1 MTRQNVHKNE
11 VTNLGSF
18 CRYTFSKGNYNVAR
32 TKERR
37 SIDQDLR
44 PNARITTFKG
54 DDIMLMSGIFGEN
67 LFDDFWGFPTHELA
81 NIDKKLYGK
90 NAQHMMKTDVHETDT
105 DYELEMDLPGFKKD
119 QINVKLEDGYM
130 TISASKGHDT
140 EKKDRHGKI
149 IRQERYSGA
158 MQRSFYVGDQVKV
171 EDVKAKFEDGVLRL
185 CIPKRELKP
194 LEGNNTIAI
203 EG

>member
-1 MTRQNVHKNE
+1 
-11 VTNLGSF
+11 
-18 CRYTFSKGNYNVAR
+18 
-32 TKERR
+32 
-37 SIDQDLR
+37 
-44 PNARITTFKG
+44 
-54 DDIMLMSGIFGEN
+54 MSGIFGEN

-90 NAQHMMKTDVHETDT
+90 NAQHMMKTDVHETDET
-105 DYELEMDLPGFKKD
+105 YELEMDLPGFKKD

-140 EKKDRHGKI
+140 EKKDKHGKI

-185 CIPKRELKP
+185 CIPKKELKP
-194 LEGNNTIAI
+194 LPGNNTIAI

>member
-1 MTRQNVHKNE
+1 
-11 VTNLGSF
+11 
-18 CRYTFSKGNYNVAR
+18 
-32 TKERR
+32 
-37 SIDQDLR
+37 
-44 PNARITTFKG
+44 
-54 DDIMLMSGIFGEN
+54 MSGIFGEN

-90 NAQHMMKTDVHETDT
+90 NAQRMMKTDVHETDT

-140 EKKDRHGKI
+140 EKKDKHGKI

-185 CIPKRELKP
+185 CIPKKELKP